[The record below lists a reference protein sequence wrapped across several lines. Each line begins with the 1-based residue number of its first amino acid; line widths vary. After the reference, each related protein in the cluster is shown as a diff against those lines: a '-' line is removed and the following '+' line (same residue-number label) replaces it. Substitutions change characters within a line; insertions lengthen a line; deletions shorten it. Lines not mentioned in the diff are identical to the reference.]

1 MTKERVVS
9 DGDDMKKVDLT
20 VEILKDIREENRRT
34 NAELQ
39 ELRQE
44 FRQELREGLG
54 TLRQELGARIDET
67 NRRLVASEART
78 ATAITE
84 LAGDVRELTSYLR
97 AQGDLRPRVERCE
110 RDIADLQAKERPA
123 S

>member
-1 MTKERVVS
+1 MRKERVVS
-9 DGDDMKKVDLT
+9 DGDDMKKADLT

-54 TLRQELGARIDET
+54 AVRQELGARIDET
-67 NRRLVASEART
+67 NRRLVASEVRT

-84 LAGDVRELTSYLR
+84 LAGDVRDLTAYLR

-110 RDIADLQAKERPA
+110 RDIADLQAKLGPA